1 MKFVVC
7 KTPEEIG
14 EKIAKEMIELIQD
27 KPNAILGLATGSS
40 PISTYKNLIEAYAKG
55 EVSFKEVSSFNLDEY
70 INPPFEE
77 ATYRY
82 FI

>member
-27 KPNAILGLATGSS
+27 KPNAILGLAT
-40 PISTYKNLIEAYAKG
+40 
-55 EVSFKEVSSFNLDEY
+55 
-70 INPPFEE
+70 
-77 ATYRY
+77 
-82 FI
+82 